1 MTIAEFAKLN
11 MPDAPGVYFW
21 KSAGKILYI
30 GKATSLRDRVRSY
43 FGADLIHTRG
53 PRLVDMVFKS
63 DTIEWVETDSV
74 LEAMIAEANL
84 IKKHWPDYN
93 VKEKDDRSFNYVVIT
108 KEKFPRILIIRGRT
122 LEVERQKKEL
132 RVRKTFGP
140 FTNGSAL
147 REALKIIRKMF
158 PFIDKHS
165 SSKYTAIFYRQLG
178 LAPDTASE
186 EARIEYQKNIDHIIL
201 FFEGKKGKLLAAL
214 GREMDEHAKALRFEK
229 AAEVRQKMFA
239 LDHIRDIALIK
250 EDVELITRTAGAN
263 DSGVIGA
270 DGSVLN
276 RAFRIE
282 AYDTAHMSGKESAG
296 VMTVV
301 SDGELD
307 KNEYRKFKLSPEIG
321 NNDTASLREIIERRF
336 NHPEWRTPDLVVIDG
351 GQNQLNLAM
360 KVFAERG
367 INVPIVSV
375 VKDERHKPAGLLG
388 DESGAALIEQHKKSI
403 LLANH
408 EAHRFSLSYHRKLR
422 RMRNPRKGKF

>member
-1 MTIAEFAKLN
+1 MTLDDFSRLN
-11 MPDAPGVYFW
+11 LPETPGVYFW
-21 KSAGKILYI
+21 KSAGQILYI

-43 FGADLIHTRG
+43 FSNDLIQTRG
-53 PRLVDMVFKS
+53 PRMVDMVFKS
-63 DTIEWVETDSV
+63 DTIEWQETDSV

-93 VKEKDDRSFNYVVIT
+93 VKEKDDKSFNYVVIT
-108 KEKFPRILIIRGRT
+108 REKFPRIMVIRGRT

-132 RVRKTFGP
+132 KVRKIFGP
-140 FTNGSAL
+140 FTSGSAL

-165 SSKYTAIFYRQLG
+165 SSKYTTIFYRQLG
-178 LAPDTASE
+178 LSPDTASE
-186 EARIEYQKNIDHIIL
+186 EARIEYQKNIDHIAL
-201 FFEGKKGKLLAAL
+201 FFEGKKGKLVHAL
-214 GREMDEHAKALRFEK
+214 ERDMNEYAKTLQFEK
-229 AAEVRQKMFA
+229 AAEVKRKIFA

-250 EDVELITRTAGAN
+250 EDLGI
-263 DSGVIGA
+263 DSSASESSTG
-270 DGSVLN
+270 
-276 RAFRIE
+276 FRIE

-301 SDGELD
+301 VDGEIA

-321 NNDTASLREIIERRF
+321 NNDTASLREIIERRLG
-336 NHPEWRTPDLVVIDG
+336 HSEWRMPDIVVIDG
-351 GQNQLNLAM
+351 GVGQLNMAQ

-367 INVPIVSV
+367 VAIPLVAV
-375 VKDERHKPAGLLG
+375 VKDERHKPSDILG
-388 DESGAALIEQHKKSI
+388 DAALITTHKKSI

-422 RMRNPRKGKF
+422 RMRNPKKGKF